1 MSSRRRAR
9 RAWLASERESDA
21 RLSFAMRVLMCM
33 RIATVLLLLLTFA
46 STFAPAQQQ
55 LPLPRLQRRKQALA
69 ETGVFPP
76 GRSNLPDEA
85 SGSYALSPNPAE
97 VIEIILNGQDDEVR
111 LQGYLTRLG
120 DGESDHGAPL
130 TYFFVRTTVS
140 PTQLTFI
147 TRQVHGIWWNFA
159 GTIDRGSAQMS
170 TAKGYYFLNGT
181 LTEHFDSGQSQP
193 RRVSLPLLP
202 AGQSSQ

>member
-1 MSSRRRAR
+1 
-9 RAWLASERESDA
+9 
-21 RLSFAMRVLMCM
+21 MRM
-33 RIATVLLLLLTFA
+33 RIPALLLLLTFA
-46 STFAPAQQQ
+46 SGFAPAQQQ
-55 LPLPRLQRRKQALA
+55 LSSPALQRRKQALA
-69 ETGVFPP
+69 ESGIFPP
-76 GRSNLPDEA
+76 GRSNLPNEA

-97 VIEIILNGQDDEVR
+97 VIEMILNGDGDDVR

-130 TYFFVRTTVS
+130 TYFFARTTVS

-147 TRQVHGIWWNFA
+147 TRQVHGLWWSFA

-170 TAKGYYFLNGT
+170 TQKGYYFLNGT
-181 LTEHFDSGQSQP
+181 LTEHFDTGQSAP

-202 AGQSSQ
+202 EGGSSQ